1 MPASGGRYDHTVGG
15 ELSRKTHSR
24 MESDDLKSRRNPLS
38 HILTRAVGTEFRVRP
53 DWQTTDMR
61 LGDRFLLCS
70 DGVHDMISDE
80 EIAALLRSRGAPD
93 EIARR
98 LEKAV
103 VDAGAGD
110 NYSMICLEVRRR

>member
-1 MPASGGRYDHTVGG
+1 MTDFKGR
-15 ELSRKTHSR
+15 SF
-24 MESDDLKSRRNPLS
+24 LK
-38 HILTRAVGTEFRVRP
+38 
-53 DWQTTDMR
+53 
-61 LGDRFLLCS
+61 LLDFS
-70 DGVHDMISDE
+70 TE

>member
-1 MPASGGRYDHTVGG
+1 MLTRDHTVGD
-15 ELSRKTHSR
+15 ELGRALVNGAR
-24 MESDDLKSRRNPLS
+24 AEDLKSRKNPLS

-53 DWQTTDMR
+53 DWQTTDIR

-70 DGVHDMISDE
+70 DGVHDMLSDE

>member
-1 MPASGGRYDHTVGG
+1 MTFFPSYGAEQRGGTANCYV
-15 ELSRKTHSR
+15 
-24 MESDDLKSRRNPLS
+24 
-38 HILTRAVGTEFRVRP
+38 V
-53 DWQTTDMR
+53 
-61 LGDRFLLCS
+61 
-70 DGVHDMISDE
+70 ISDE
-80 EIAALLRSRGAPD
+80 EIAAQLRSRGAPD